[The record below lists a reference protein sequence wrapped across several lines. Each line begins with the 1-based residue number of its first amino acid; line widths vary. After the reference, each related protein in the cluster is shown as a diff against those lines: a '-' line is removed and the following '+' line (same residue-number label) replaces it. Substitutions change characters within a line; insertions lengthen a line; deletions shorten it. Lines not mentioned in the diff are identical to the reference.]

1 MFSQLNNT
9 QKKADSQLQ
18 DLQND
23 ILENSRTTKS
33 SFQPFPKTR
42 THVRN
47 SFLYKS
53 PNNQWG
59 PPPQQVQG
67 SLDEILQD
75 LENQVHHYIRL
86 VPTIRKFLQLGKWIS
101 LGLEMFKNFC

>member
-1 MFSQLNNT
+1 MVEILFCTRAQTTNG
-9 QKKADSQLQ
+9 
-18 DLQND
+18 DL
-23 ILENSRTTKS
+23 
-33 SFQPFPKTR
+33 
-42 THVRN
+42 
-47 SFLYKS
+47 
-53 PNNQWG
+53 

-86 VPTIRKFLQLGKWIS
+86 VPTIRKFLQLGKWTS